1 MVMKN
6 KINKQQEIVHTLLEI
21 MEKSTAAGKKAM
33 HFGTN
38 SLLHPSEIHMI
49 ASIAESQDPHI
60 IGLAKELGVTKGAV
74 SQIVKKL
81 ERKGTIKRNI
91 DTNNRSKY
99 LLELTPKGLLAY
111 KEHIK
116 FHQSVDSAFLHIF
129 EKLPDD
135 RIEQVL
141 QIFRE
146 INNEIEKFF

>member
-1 MVMKN
+1 
-6 KINKQQEIVHTLLEI
+6 
-21 MEKSTAAGKKAM
+21 
-33 HFGTN
+33 
-38 SLLHPSEIHMI
+38 MI